1 MFHFKPNRKYT
12 QIATYVVLTV
22 IAIYLVIAA
31 GSNMSDI
38 LKWIQKGFG
47 FLSQVFTP
55 LLIGFVI
62 AYLLKPL
69 VEKVKSSLLN
79 ISYLKEK
86 KKLCHQLSVAITSLI
101 VLLIFVVLT
110 IFVIKS
116 IGRELAVTQFKDM
129 SDFLRI
135 VAKNV
140 NAFYEELIV
149 QLKSM
154 SISTV
159 QLQQFLKTFAN
170 GLTTNILGAITKVSD
185 FFTNLLF
192 SIIFAIYFMLDGEKL
207 WNYWSKSIKAFTSK
221 KVDTVIHQLLIDI
234 EGVFSGYV
242 RGQVIDAFL
251 MFLMVSIAFGF
262 LHIKFWI
269 VIALL
274 VGIGNLVPYVGPFLG
289 YGSIAIIGLVTGDLH
304 MALRGLI
311 ALLIIQGVDGNIINP
326 RLLSASI
333 DIHPVLVIVSLI
345 IGSMIGGFLGMLISV
360 PVGALCKLW
369 FERLVEYRTETKNE
383 LIEEKENG
391 I

>member
-12 QIATYVVLTV
+12 QISIYVVLTV

-31 GSNMSDI
+31 GSNISDI
-38 LKWIQKGFG
+38 LSFLKKGLG

-62 AYLLKPL
+62 AYLLKPV
-69 VEKVKSSLLN
+69 VEKVESSLRN
-79 ISYLKEK
+79 VSYFKEK
-86 KKLCHQLSVAITSLI
+86 KKLTHQLSVAITSLI
-101 VLLIFVVLT
+101 VLFVFALLS

-116 IGRELAVTQFKDM
+116 IGKELAVTRFKDM

-140 NAFYEELIV
+140 NAIYEAIIV

-159 QLQQFLKTFAN
+159 QVQQFLKTAVN
-170 GLTTNILGAITKVSD
+170 SVTSNLLGGITKVSD

-207 WNYWSKSIKAFTSK
+207 WNYWSKSIKAFTSR
-221 KVDTVIHQLLIDI
+221 KVDIVIHQLLIDI
-234 EGVFSGYV
+234 EGVFSCYV

-251 MFLMVSIAFGF
+251 MFVMVSVAFGF
-262 LHIKFWI
+262 LHVKFWI

-274 VGIGNLVPYVGPFLG
+274 VGIGNLIPYVGPFLG
-289 YGSIAIIGLVTGDLH
+289 YGSIAIIGLVTADLH
-304 MALRGLI
+304 MALRALI

-345 IGSMIGGFLGMLISV
+345 FGSMIGGFLGMLVSV
-360 PVGALCKLW
+360 PVGALCKIW
-369 FERLVEYRTETKNE
+369 FERLVEYRSETKNE
-383 LIEEKENG
+383 LVEEKENG

>member
-12 QIATYVVLTV
+12 QIAIYVVVTV

-38 LKWIQKGFG
+38 LKWIKKGCD

-69 VEKVKSSLLN
+69 VEKVESSLRN
-79 ISYLKEK
+79 MSYFQEK
-86 KKLCHQLSVAITSLI
+86 KKLSHQLSVAITSLI
-101 VLLIFVVLT
+101 VLFVFALLT
-110 IFVIKS
+110 AFVIRS

-135 VAKNV
+135 IAKNV
-140 NAFYEELIV
+140 NAFYEDLIV

-159 QLQQFLKTFAN
+159 QLQQFLQAFTN
-170 GLTTNILGAITKVSD
+170 GLTTNILGAITRISD

-207 WNYWSKSIKAFTSK
+207 WNYWSKSIKAFTSRQ
-221 KVDTVIHQLLIDI
+221 VDTVIHQLLVDI

-304 MALRGLI
+304 MALRALI

-326 RLLSASI
+326 KLLGNNV
-333 DIHPVLVIVSLI
+333 DVHPMLVVIALI
-345 IGSMIGGFLGMLISV
+345 IGQSAFGLLGMLFAV
-360 PVGALCKLW
+360 PVAALCKVF
-369 FERLVEYRTETKNE
+369 FEKIMGHIYETKGLANPY
-383 LIEEKENG
+383 KE
-391 I
+391 

>member
-12 QIATYVVLTV
+12 QIAIYVVLTV

-101 VLLIFVVLT
+101 VLLIFVVLST
-110 IFVIKS
+110 FVIKS

-140 NAFYEELIV
+140 NTFYEELIV

-170 GLTTNILGAITKVSD
+170 GLTSNILGAITKVSD

-207 WNYWSKSIKAFTSK
+207 WSYWSKSIKAFTSK

-262 LHIKFWI
+262 LHVKFWI

-304 MALRGLI
+304 MALRALI

>member
-69 VEKVKSSLLN
+69 VEKVKSFLLN

-101 VLLIFVVLT
+101 VLLIFVVLS

-170 GLTTNILGAITKVSD
+170 GLTSNILGAITKVSD

-207 WNYWSKSIKAFTSK
+207 WNYWRKSIKAFTSK

-289 YGSIAIIGLVTGDLH
+289 YGSIAIVGLVTGDLH
-304 MALRGLI
+304 MALRALI

-369 FERLVEYRTETKNE
+369 FERVVEYRTETKNE
-383 LIEEKENG
+383 LVEEKENG

>member
-1 MFHFKPNRKYT
+1 MFCFKTNRKYT
-12 QIATYVVLTV
+12 QISIYVVLTV

-31 GSNMSDI
+31 GSNISDI
-38 LKWIQKGFG
+38 LLFLKKGLG

-62 AYLLKPL
+62 AYLLKPV
-69 VEKVKSSLLN
+69 VEKVESSLRN
-79 ISYLKEK
+79 VSYFKEK
-86 KKLCHQLSVAITSLI
+86 KKLTHQLSVVITSLI
-101 VLLIFVVLT
+101 VLFVFALLST
-110 IFVIKS
+110 FVIKS
-116 IGRELAVTQFKDM
+116 IGKELAVTRFKDM
-129 SDFLRI
+129 SDFLRF

-140 NAFYEELIV
+140 NEIYEAIIV

-159 QLQQFLKTFAN
+159 QVQQFLKTAVDGVTSN
-170 GLTTNILGAITKVSD
+170 LLGGITKVSD

-207 WNYWSKSIKAFTSK
+207 WNYWSKSIKAFTSR
-221 KVDTVIHQLLIDI
+221 KVDTAIHQLLIDI

-251 MFLMVSIAFGF
+251 MFVMVSVAFGF
-262 LHIKFWI
+262 LHVKFWI

-274 VGIGNLVPYVGPFLG
+274 VGIGNLIPYVGPFLG
-289 YGSIAIIGLVTGDLH
+289 YASIAIIGLVTADLH
-304 MALRGLI
+304 MALRALI

-345 IGSMIGGFLGMLISV
+345 LGSMIGGFLGMLVSV
-360 PVGALCKLW
+360 PVGALCKIW

-383 LIEEKENG
+383 LEEKENG

>member
-12 QIATYVVLTV
+12 QISIYVVLTV

-31 GSNMSDI
+31 GSNISDI
-38 LKWIQKGFG
+38 LSFLKKGLG

-62 AYLLKPL
+62 AYLLKPV
-69 VEKVKSSLLN
+69 VEKVESSLRN
-79 ISYLKEK
+79 VSYFKEK
-86 KKLCHQLSVAITSLI
+86 KKLSHQLSVAITSLI
-101 VLLIFVVLT
+101 VLFT
-110 IFVIKS
+110 FVIKS
-116 IGRELAVTQFKDM
+116 IGKELAVTRFKDM

-140 NAFYEELIV
+140 NAIYEAIIV

-159 QLQQFLKTFAN
+159 QVQQFLKTAVN
-170 GLTTNILGAITKVSD
+170 SVTSNLLGGITKVSD

-207 WNYWSKSIKAFTSK
+207 WNYWSKSIKAFTSR

-251 MFLMVSIAFGF
+251 MFVMVSVAFGF
-262 LHIKFWI
+262 LHVKFWI

-274 VGIGNLVPYVGPFLG
+274 VGVGNLIPYVGPFLG
-289 YGSIAIIGLVTGDLH
+289 YVSIAIIGLVTADLH
-304 MALRGLI
+304 MALRALI

-345 IGSMIGGFLGMLISV
+345 FGSMIGGFLGMLVSV
-360 PVGALCKLW
+360 PVGALCKIW
-369 FERLVEYRTETKNE
+369 FERLVEYRSETKNE
-383 LIEEKENG
+383 LVEEK
-391 I
+391 

>member
-12 QIATYVVLTV
+12 QIAVYVVATV

-38 LKWIQKGFG
+38 LKWIKKGCD

-69 VEKVKSSLLN
+69 VEKVESSLRN
-79 ISYLKEK
+79 MSYFQEK
-86 KKLCHQLSVAITSLI
+86 KKLSHQLSVAITSLI
-101 VLLIFVVLT
+101 VLFVFALLT
-110 IFVIKS
+110 AFVIRS

-135 VAKNV
+135 IAKNV
-140 NAFYEELIV
+140 NAF
-149 QLKSM
+149 
-154 SISTV
+154 STV
-159 QLQQFLKTFAN
+159 QLQQFLKAFTN
-170 GLTTNILGAITKVSD
+170 GLTTNILGAITRISD

-207 WNYWSKSIKAFTSK
+207 WNYWSKSIKAFTSRQ
-221 KVDTVIHQLLIDI
+221 VDTVIHQLLVDI

-304 MALRGLI
+304 MALRAFI

-345 IGSMIGGFLGMLISV
+345 IGSMIGGFLGMLVSV
-360 PVGALCKLW
+360 PVGALCKIW
-369 FERLVEYRTETKNE
+369 FERLVEYRTQTKNE
-383 LIEEKENG
+383 LVEEK
-391 I
+391 

>member
-38 LKWIQKGFG
+38 LKWIQKGCG

-69 VEKVKSSLLN
+69 VEKVKSFLLN

-101 VLLIFVVLT
+101 VLLIFVVLST
-110 IFVIKS
+110 FVIKS

-170 GLTTNILGAITKVSD
+170 GLTSNILGAITKVSD

-207 WNYWSKSIKAFTSK
+207 WSYWSKSIKAFTSK

-262 LHIKFWI
+262 LHVKFWI

-304 MALRGLI
+304 MALRALI

>member
-12 QIATYVVLTV
+12 QISIYVVVTV

-38 LKWIQKGFG
+38 LKWIQKGCG

-69 VEKVKSSLLN
+69 VEKVKSTLLN

-101 VLLIFVVLT
+101 VLLIFVVLS
-110 IFVIKS
+110 IFVIRS

-159 QLQQFLKTFAN
+159 QLQQLLKTFAN
-170 GLTTNILGAITKVSD
+170 GLTSNILGAITKISD

-289 YGSIAIIGLVTGDLH
+289 YGSIAIVGLVTGDLH
-304 MALRGLI
+304 MALRALI

-345 IGSMIGGFLGMLISV
+345 IGSMVGGFLGMLISV

-383 LIEEKENG
+383 LVEEKENG